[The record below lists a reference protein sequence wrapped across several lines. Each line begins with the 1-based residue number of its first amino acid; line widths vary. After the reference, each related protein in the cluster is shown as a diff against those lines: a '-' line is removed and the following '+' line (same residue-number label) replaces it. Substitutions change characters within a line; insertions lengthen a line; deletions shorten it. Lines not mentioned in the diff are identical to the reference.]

1 MIPPTWCFFMGA
13 SSLRRRSTTGMRNLA
28 PISILEFHGRIS
40 NCTDARVFPDPVT
53 ASTTTSLFPMNNG
66 IVLAW
71 TGVVLVNPMEFMAS
85 RIHSDRGGVSAS
97 QLRDGRCVSGFD
109 APSDFVSGA
118 MIEAEVENQAR
129 VNLLWV
135 IERSKSL
142 SSI

>member
-1 MIPPTWCFFMGA
+1 MIIPPTWCFFIGA

-28 PISILEFHGRIS
+28 SISILELHDRIS

-85 RIHSDRGGVSAS
+85 SIHSDRGGVSAS

-118 MIEAEVENQAR
+118 MIKAEVKDQGLLDLFR
-129 VNLLWV
+129 VIV
-135 IERSKSL
+135 RS
-142 SSI
+142 